1 MHFRACRYQPTGKYR
16 PGVTAIDKPRQVRCQ
31 PVVFETMTKFLDMRT
46 KNGGPRRNSEV
57 VVEVDVIGEDIKC
70 ADIMEEHVYAPLQ
83 VRVLDAQEK
92 LSFDFQ
98 ESKTISE
105 IVSEVVGKHSGNLT
119 LNDLRLDVVLK
130 SCKTFSGH
138 CHSVIA
144 DRAVPIDRVA
154 LYKVTVDIDSALAV
168 FKRRKVSAEKKTIA
182 IILKEVSDI
191 LEENWI
197 GFQSCTNYCANN
209 DWIKALP
216 TKLKGGPTI
225 EPFPESDRFR
235 VRLPTPP
242 GSEVL
247 KVYIYSPSN
256 LSHERFIAS
265 VKGIAHNC
273 ASSLLKQYNRDR
285 LDEALQST
293 HEKKIHGGKP
303 CAVPGGYKFAIGIAL
318 LFLEEHP
325 EGTFVLETY
334 NNKQK
339 NLHFKMPANGFGSD
353 AWLNSCTRT
362 IVDKVKTCDTMLKV
376 MCRLDRLA
384 EIDSNLSRIGF
395 GFEMM

>member
-1 MHFRACRYQPTGKYR
+1 
-16 PGVTAIDKPRQVRCQ
+16 
-31 PVVFETMTKFLDMRT
+31 MTKFLDMRT
-46 KNGGPRRNSEV
+46 KIGGPRRNSH
-57 VVEVDVIGEDIKC
+57 VEVEVAVIGEDIKC
-70 ADIMEEHVYAPLQ
+70 ADKMEEHVFAPLQ

-92 LSFDFQ
+92 VSFDFQ
-98 ESKTISE
+98 ESRTISE
-105 IVSEVVGKHSGNLT
+105 IVSEVVGLGKGLDNMT
-119 LNDLRLDVVLK
+119 LNDLRLDVALK

-138 CHSVIA
+138 SHSVIA
-144 DRAVPIDRVA
+144 DQAVPIDRVA
-154 LYKVTVDIDSALAV
+154 LFQVTVDIDSALTV
-168 FKRRKVSAEKKTIA
+168 FKRSNVSAEEKNIGV
-182 IILKEVSDI
+182 ILKEVSDI
-191 LEENWI
+191 LGENWI
-197 GFQSCTNYCANN
+197 GFQSCTNYCADN

-216 TKLKGGPTI
+216 SKLKGGPTI

-247 KVYIYSPSN
+247 KVYIYSPSK
-256 LSHERFIAS
+256 LSHERFITS

-273 ASSLLKQYNRDR
+273 ARSLLKQYNHDR
-285 LDEALQST
+285 LAEALQST

-339 NLHFKMPANGFGSD
+339 NLHFKMPAKGFGSD
-353 AWLNSCTRT
+353 TWLDQCTRS
-362 IVDKVKTCDTMLKV
+362 IVDKVKTCDTMLKA

-384 EIDSNLSRIGF
+384 EIDNNLSRIGF
-395 GFEMM
+395 GFEMR

>member
-1 MHFRACRYQPTGKYR
+1 
-16 PGVTAIDKPRQVRCQ
+16 
-31 PVVFETMTKFLDMRT
+31 
-46 KNGGPRRNSEV
+46 
-57 VVEVDVIGEDIKC
+57 
-70 ADIMEEHVYAPLQ
+70 
-83 VRVLDAQEK
+83 
-92 LSFDFQ
+92 
-98 ESKTISE
+98 
-105 IVSEVVGKHSGNLT
+105 
-119 LNDLRLDVVLK
+119 
-130 SCKTFSGH
+130 
-138 CHSVIA
+138 VIA
-144 DRAVPIDRVA
+144 DQAVPIDRVA
-154 LYKVTVDIDSALAV
+154 LFQVTVDIDSALTV
-168 FKRRKVSAEKKTIA
+168 FKRSNVSAEEKNIGV
-182 IILKEVSDI
+182 ILKEVSDI
-191 LEENWI
+191 LGENWI
-197 GFQSCTNYCANN
+197 GFQSCTNYCADN

-216 TKLKGGPTI
+216 SKLKGGPTI

-247 KVYIYSPSN
+247 KVYIYSPSK
-256 LSHERFIAS
+256 LSHERFITS

-273 ASSLLKQYNRDR
+273 ARSLLKQYNHDR
-285 LDEALQST
+285 LAEALQST

-339 NLHFKMPANGFGSD
+339 NLHFKMPAKGFGSD
-353 AWLNSCTRT
+353 TWLDQCTRS

-384 EIDSNLSRIGF
+384 EIDNNLSRIGF
-395 GFEMM
+395 GFEMR